1 MLPVASNGLTKAFD
15 KINLNILN
23 SKLLKTELP
32 TQLVNLLN
40 FINKNTYVNV
50 QCNNVVGEEWQTNNG
65 TRQGGILS
73 PMLYAFYV
81 NELLQTVS
89 QLSVGCKLDGENV
102 GIICFADD
110 IALLAPSAH
119 GLQVMLD
126 CAHEVLT
133 RLCLSVNPSK
143 SSYIVFGKRGR
154 LLDLVELN

>member
-1 MLPVASNGLTKAFD
+1 MRQS
-15 KINLNILN
+15 
-23 SKLLKTELP
+23 
-32 TQLVNLLN
+32 
-40 FINKNTYVNV
+40 
-50 QCNNVVGEEWQTNNG
+50 NNG

-89 QLSVGCKLDGENV
+89 ELSVGCKLDGENV

-110 IALLAPSAH
+110 IALLAPSAR

-154 LLDLVELN
+154 RNDYYDPSVRFGGTDHCQYLGVTISVISRWTWMSIDVLIIF